1 MHSSA
6 LITYLPS
13 PSLIA
18 LTGQPSAHA
27 PHIMQSSLIT
37 YAISITSLFNI
48 VPSLYHIVLKMYSVF
63 DKFLVQNRFYVVR
76 DVGAHVAVL
85 LMLLCVDF
93 LERVGF
99 NFKSVVGGA
108 DFHLHRAA
116 NDVVVLHDALPVR
129 SFRLAS
135 DFRHQLVGFGVVAVF
150 VF

>member
-1 MHSSA
+1 MHYTSFYAKFASLCNFCFEKEKRRRCAFQLLFCVFSFAYSSDGAPTGQTSAQEPQLMHSSA

-85 LMLLCVDF
+85 LMLFCVD
-93 LERVGF
+93 
-99 NFKSVVGGA
+99 
-108 DFHLHRAA
+108 
-116 NDVVVLHDALPVR
+116 
-129 SFRLAS
+129 
-135 DFRHQLVGFGVVAVF
+135 
-150 VF
+150 